1 MGSPMSRQKKD
12 VRVLL
17 DGRTLR
23 TLRKELGLSQ
33 DEVAQRCGL
42 GSHSIISKI
51 EMELQRPELETAV
64 ILADFYGVLLDSL
77 VKRRYIPPQIGEPS
91 QVYEERR
98 DLIDEISSL
107 IMDLGPEDLQ
117 RVKDYVVFLTDVQN
131 RQRMWVEVDLQQV
144 SDYMVFL
151 TRQRRR
157 EIMVS

>member
-1 MGSPMSRQKKD
+1 MSRQKKD

-17 DGRTLR
+17 DGRQLR

-42 GSHSIISKI
+42 GSHSIISKL

-77 VKRRYIPPQIGEPS
+77 IKRRYIPPQIGEAP
-91 QVYEERR
+91 QAYQDRR
-98 DLIDEISSL
+98 DLLDEINSL
-107 IMDLGPEDLQ
+107 TMDLGQE
-117 RVKDYVVFLTDVQN
+117 
-131 RQRMWVEVDLQQV
+131 DLQQV
-144 SDYMVFL
+144 KDYIVFL
-151 TRQRRR
+151 TTQRRR

>member
-1 MGSPMSRQKKD
+1 MSRQKKD

-17 DGRTLR
+17 DGRKLR

-77 VKRRYIPPQIGEPS
+77 IKRRYIPPQIGELP
-91 QVYEERR
+91 QVYQERR
-98 DLIDEISSL
+98 DLLDEINSL
-107 IMDLGPEDLQ
+107 TMDLGQEDLQ
-117 RVKDYVVFLTDVQN
+117 RIKDYIVFLT
-131 RQRMWVEVDLQQV
+131 
-144 SDYMVFL
+144 
-151 TRQRRR
+151 TQRRR

>member
-1 MGSPMSRQKKD
+1 MSRQKKD

-17 DGRTLR
+17 DGRKLR
-23 TLRKELGLSQ
+23 TLRKEMGLSQ

-77 VKRRYIPPQIGEPS
+77 IKRRYIPPQIGEAP
-91 QVYEERR
+91 QVYQERR
-98 DLIDEISSL
+98 DLLDEINSL
-107 IMDLGPEDLQ
+107 TMDLGQEDLQ
-117 RVKDYVVFLTDVQN
+117 RVKDYIVFLT
-131 RQRMWVEVDLQQV
+131 
-144 SDYMVFL
+144 
-151 TRQRRR
+151 TQRRR

>member
-1 MGSPMSRQKKD
+1 MSRQKKD

-17 DGRTLR
+17 DGRQLR
-23 TLRKELGLSQ
+23 ALRKELGLSQ

-77 VKRRYIPPQIGEPS
+77 IKRRYIPPQIGEEP
-91 QVYEERR
+91 QAYQERR
-98 DLIDEISSL
+98 DLLDEISSL
-107 IMDLGPEDLQ
+107 TMDLGQEDLK
-117 RVKDYVVFLTDVQN
+117 RVKDYIVFLT
-131 RQRMWVEVDLQQV
+131 
-144 SDYMVFL
+144 
-151 TRQRRR
+151 TQRRR

>member
-1 MGSPMSRQKKD
+1 MSRQKKD

-17 DGRTLR
+17 DGRKLR

-64 ILADFYGVLLDSL
+64 ILTDFYGVLLDSL
-77 VKRRYIPPQIGEPS
+77 IKRRYIPPQIGEAP
-91 QVYEERR
+91 QVYQERR
-98 DLIDEISSL
+98 DLLDEINSL
-107 IMDLGPEDLQ
+107 TMDLGQEDLQ
-117 RVKDYVVFLTDVQN
+117 RVKDYIVFLT
-131 RQRMWVEVDLQQV
+131 
-144 SDYMVFL
+144 
-151 TRQRRR
+151 TQRRR

>member
-1 MGSPMSRQKKD
+1 MSRQKKD

-17 DGRTLR
+17 DGRKLR

-77 VKRRYIPPQIGEPS
+77 IKRRYIPPQIGEAP
-91 QVYEERR
+91 QVYQERR
-98 DLIDEISSL
+98 DLLDEINSL
-107 IMDLGPEDLQ
+107 TMDLGQEDLQ
-117 RVKDYVVFLTDVQN
+117 RVKDYIVFLT
-131 RQRMWVEVDLQQV
+131 
-144 SDYMVFL
+144 
-151 TRQRRR
+151 TQRRR